1 MLSGPKIKIDKA
13 RTTCRA
19 SDYMKQQMKIYRNI
33 EDFKKLKN
41 LVVTVGTFDGV
52 HVGHQKIISRMKEL
66 ANELDGETVVVTFQP
81 HPRLVVQPNGKD
93 LKFINTEEKKFD
105 LLEMFGI
112 DHLIVINFTKEFAK
126 NSSED
131 FVKDVL
137 IDKVGTKNLII
148 GYDHHFG
155 NKREGSFEN
164 LKILGDKYRFSVEE
178 VEAQYI
184 HNLAVS
190 STQIR
195 NALKLGKV
203 FLANE
208 LLGYEYS
215 ITGKVVPG
223 KKIGRKMGFPTA
235 NIDIQDEYKLISAV
249 GVYSCRIVINDKTY
263 FGMGN
268 IGYRPTVDHGELT
281 IEVHI
286 FDFDEDI
293 YNKTISISFVERIRD
308 EIKFVNLDAL
318 KTQLEKDRTT
328 VIDKLLNR
336 Y

>member
-1 MLSGPKIKIDKA
+1 
-13 RTTCRA
+13 
-19 SDYMKQQMKIYRNI
+19 
-33 EDFKKLKN
+33 
-41 LVVTVGTFDGV
+41 
-52 HVGHQKIISRMKEL
+52 
-66 ANELDGETVVVTFQP
+66 
-81 HPRLVVQPNGKD
+81 
-93 LKFINTEEKKFD
+93 
-105 LLEMFGI
+105 
-112 DHLIVINFTKEFAK
+112 
-126 NSSED
+126 
-131 FVKDVL
+131 
-137 IDKVGTKNLII
+137 
-148 GYDHHFG
+148 
-155 NKREGSFEN
+155 
-164 LKILGDKYRFSVEE
+164 VEE